1 MNPPEVPSRRQTRRI
16 AKRRRVVADTAGPIL
31 RRLRELIAGLLPGL
45 VVGADARKQPR
56 RVLQPRILGCVAMAF
71 AATATDALEIVIPE
85 GWDSPTKVAV
95 APFGGASLREEP
107 EAQVGVDIAGI
118 VAFDLTRTG
127 QFALLPADNMLSYP
141 TAPDQVYYRDW
152 RLLGQ
157 DYLVIGRAW
166 TEAAGTV
173 SVVYHLFD
181 VNSEREI
188 ASSRIMAKPEQLRDV
203 AHRIADEVYEQIT
216 GIRGAFS
223 TKLLYVLVEDAA
235 TRSPTYHLK
244 IADSDGAR
252 GRTVF
257 RSSEPLLS
265 PSWAPDARR
274 VAYVSFETGRS
285 TIVVQNLATGERTHV
300 AAFPGING
308 APEFSPDG
316 RKLAMSLSR
325 DGNSEIYTLDLGSRE
340 LRRITRW
347 RTAIDT
353 EPSWTADGD
362 GLIFTSDRSGQ
373 PQIYRV
379 GLDKLME
386 ERLTFQGDYNA
397 RARLLPN
404 GRHLVYV
411 HRRNRVYHIAWQD
424 LERDTDTVRVLTQTA
439 LDESPSLSPNGVM
452 MIYAT
457 QDLGR
462 GILAVVSIDNGFRY
476 LLPEAAGDV
485 REPAWSPFLDT
496 LDPLGGR

>member
-1 MNPPEVPSRRQTRRI
+1 MNTRKLQTLGLAI
-16 AKRRRVVADTAGPIL
+16 AIVAAQ
-31 RRLRELIAGLLPGL
+31 GL
-45 VVGADARKQPR
+45 A
-56 RVLQPRILGCVAMAF
+56 
-71 AATATDALEIVIPE
+71 ALEIVIPE

-95 APFGGASLREEP
+95 APFGGLLRDDP
-107 EAQVGVDIAGI
+107 DAAVSVDIAGI

-127 QFALLPADNMLSYP
+127 QFALLPSENMLSYP
-141 TAPDQVYYRDW
+141 TAPDEVYFRDW

-166 TEAAGTV
+166 AEANGAV

-181 VNSEREI
+181 VNSEREV
-188 ASSRIMAKPEQLRDV
+188 ASSRVTAAPEQLRDV

-223 TKLLYVLVEDAA
+223 TKLLYVLVENAA
-235 TRSPTYHLK
+235 SRSPTYHLK

-257 RSSEPLLS
+257 RSREPLLS
-265 PSWAPDARR
+265 PSWAPDASRI
-274 VAYVSFETGRS
+274 AYVSFETGKS
-285 TIVVQNLATGERTHV
+285 TIVVHNLVTGERTHV
-300 AAFPGING
+300 AAYPGING

-316 RKLAMSLSR
+316 TKLAMSLSR
-325 DGNSEIYTLDLGSRE
+325 DGNSEIYTLDLASGE

-347 RTAIDT
+347 PTAIDT

-362 GLIFTSDRSGQ
+362 GLIFTSDRSGK
-373 PQIYRV
+373 PQIYRI
-379 GLDKLME
+379 GLDKLLE
-386 ERLTFQGDYNA
+386 ERLTFEGDYNA

-411 HRRNRVYHIAWQD
+411 HRRERVYHIAWQD
-424 LERDTDTVRVLTQTA
+424 LERDTVRVLTQTA

-496 LDPLGGR
+496 LPGSR